1 MFTQWLNAAV
11 TPLVQMM
18 GTARARTTTKVWKK
32 VLPDN
37 LNGDILALG
46 EEGKWHP
53 LEYNHLNNKIYGT
66 V

>member
-37 LNGDILALG
+37 LNGDILAL
-46 EEGKWHP
+46 
-53 LEYNHLNNKIYGT
+53 
-66 V
+66 